1 MVTHPTLSL
10 LAPASASAAP
20 VFDRPRL
27 ERAVREMLLALGEDP
42 AREGLAETPARVARS
57 WQELFAGLSEDPGVH
72 LARTFEQESEDL
84 VTLSGIEF
92 TSFCEH
98 HLLPVFGR
106 AHIAYLPSRRR
117 VVGLS
122 KLARTVEV
130 FARRPQL
137 QERMTAQIVDA
148 LMEHL
153 EPEGALVVVEA
164 EHMCMKMR
172 GVRKQQ
178 PWMKTLAARGRMRD
192 DARLRQ
198 ETLLLLLG
206 PGTSALQAGAPLED
220 VADVAPDAPSAA

>member
-1 MVTHPTLSL
+1 MATHPTLSL
-10 LAPASASAAP
+10 LAPTLAPAAP
-20 VFDRPRL
+20 AVDRPRL
-27 ERAVREMLLALGEDP
+27 ERAVREMLLAIGEDP
-42 AREGLAETPARVARS
+42 TREGLLDTPARVSRA
-57 WQELFAGLSEDPGVH
+57 WQELFAGLAEDPGVH

-84 VTLSGIEF
+84 VTLTDIEF

-106 AHIAYLPSRRR
+106 AHIAYLPSQRR

-137 QERMTAQIVDA
+137 QERMTAQIADA

-153 EPEGALVVVEA
+153 EPEGVLVVVAA

-178 PWMKTLAARGRMRD
+178 PVMKTLAARGRMRD

-206 PGTSALQAGAPLED
+206 RKSALDPT
-220 VADVAPDAPSAA
+220 PDDLPAA

>member
-1 MVTHPTLSL
+1 MITHPTLSL
-10 LAPASASAAP
+10 LPAAPAPAAP
-20 VFDRPRL
+20 AVDRPRL
-27 ERAVREMLLALGEDP
+27 ERAVREMLLAIGEDP
-42 AREGLAETPARVARS
+42 TREGLVDTPARVARA
-57 WQELFAGLSEDPGVH
+57 WQELFSGLGEQAGVH
-72 LARTFEQESEDL
+72 LARTFVQESEDL
-84 VTLSGIEF
+84 VTLSDIEF

-137 QERMTAQIVDA
+137 QERMTAQIADA

-153 EPEGALVVVEA
+153 EPEGALVVIEA

-178 PWMKTLAARGRMRD
+178 PVMKTLAARGRMRD
-192 DARLRQ
+192 DDGLRQ

-206 PGTSALQAGAPLED
+206 GEASAGPAPAERPAGLP
-220 VADVAPDAPSAA
+220 AA

>member
-1 MVTHPTLSL
+1 MATHPTLSL
-10 LAPASASAAP
+10 LSPTLAPAPPA
-20 VFDRPRL
+20 VDRPRL
-27 ERAVREMLLALGEDP
+27 ERAVREMLLAIGEDP
-42 AREGLAETPARVARS
+42 TREGLLDTPARVARS
-57 WQELFAGLSEDPGVH
+57 WQELFGGLAEDPGVH

-84 VTLSGIEF
+84 VTLSDIEF

-106 AHIAYLPSRRR
+106 AHIAYLPSQRR

-137 QERMTAQIVDA
+137 QERMTAQIADA

-153 EPEGALVVVEA
+153 EPEGVLVVVEA

-178 PWMKTLAARGRMRD
+178 PVMKTLAARGRMRD

-206 PGTSALQAGAPLED
+206 RESALEPT
-220 VADVAPDAPSAA
+220 PDDLPAA